1 MRKLLL
7 LLSKKK
13 QMEYEN
19 NLGEQSGIVLSALPG
34 VNKERAPLMLMLKAL
49 LMFLIVMGCID
60 AYMSGFS
67 IDYDVMFIAAVV
79 AVLSVVFTLAGTNII
94 VMALVYGVCA
104 YLVSGF
110 VNTQFDVVSSGVMA
124 IINISYRLIRVKYN
138 LPDVDG
144 FDEAVTDRSVTIPT
158 VLILGAVAAFMIL
171 SPFVCR
177 FMNLMLVTLAVFLPL
192 GAVLFFDGKPSV
204 VSSAMLVSAWVL
216 TALIKFSAKYGHIRG
231 KRLMS
236 PLYLGDKI
244 YYRQMCDG
252 TVMLQC
258 ALLVLVIA
266 GIAAG
271 MVSSV
276 VSSADFD
283 RNVGQSSL
291 KKNADFIVRNTMIVA
306 FSEYKNYVL
315 DDFEGEGQLG
325 MYGDIEPD
333 FNTDLVIR
341 MVPYTMN
348 RIYFRSYIG
357 SEYPYRGNMWLNKAT
372 EEAYTDKA
380 AASATAKAAAQSGA
394 SVKVNIY
401 NAAVPGWKGYMP
413 YYTDLDENSNLKY
426 TQDDVIQGSLS
437 IGADEDIVYHPL
449 KGNVSADISS
459 DYRRYVYENYLEVP
473 KELKLKIAALCSGEG
488 FDAKDEQLDS
498 KIINF
503 FQKNYEYN
511 MKSGRLPWNTDFVE
525 YFLFENKKG
534 VCAHFASSAVLMYR
548 SLGIPARYVEGYCVD
563 YDELTQDGNML
574 DDPAD
579 ESWISGIKPLSENV
593 MEAEL
598 SDYNAHA
605 WVEVYRDN
613 VGWVVVDPTPYITKE
628 AAEQEAEEGSLLTDI
643 ADYFSNTRL
652 IGIKLGRLAASL
664 KYVCVWLTAVLLM
677 LLSAAVLYIAVGRPL
692 IGFAGRASAGYGG
705 SGKRAVGL
713 RYNYIRNLAV
723 YCCGL
728 DKGAFCRGLCEKL
741 CELGMDKERADRL
754 RLYTEKALYAR
765 DGVAAEEY
773 KAVCALFKEARKIIL
788 KSAPIGR
795 RLISFIAVT
804 K

>member
-1 MRKLLL
+1 
-7 LLSKKK
+7 
-13 QMEYEN
+13 
-19 NLGEQSGIVLSALPG
+19 
-34 VNKERAPLMLMLKAL
+34 
-49 LMFLIVMGCID
+49 
-60 AYMSGFS
+60 
-67 IDYDVMFIAAVV
+67 
-79 AVLSVVFTLAGTNII
+79 
-94 VMALVYGVCA
+94 
-104 YLVSGF
+104 
-110 VNTQFDVVSSGVMA
+110 
-124 IINISYRLIRVKYN
+124 
-138 LPDVDG
+138 
-144 FDEAVTDRSVTIPT
+144 
-158 VLILGAVAAFMIL
+158 
-171 SPFVCR
+171 
-177 FMNLMLVTLAVFLPL
+177 MNLMLVTLATFVPL
-192 GAVLFFDGKPSV
+192 GTVLFFDGKPSV
-204 VSSAMLVSAWVL
+204 ASSAMLLSAWVL
-216 TALIKFSAKYGHIRG
+216 TALVKFSYKYGHIKR

-236 PLYLGDKI
+236 PLYIGDKI
-244 YYRQMCDG
+244 YYRQICDG

-276 VSSADFD
+276 MSSADFD
-283 RNVGQSSL
+283 RNVGKSVL
-291 KKNADFIVRNTMIVA
+291 KTNADFLVRDTMIVA
-306 FSEYKNYVL
+306 FSDYKNYVL

-325 MYGDIEPD
+325 MYGDIKPD

-372 EEAYTDKA
+372 EEAYTDKT

-394 SVKVNIY
+394 TVKVNMY
-401 NAAVPGWKGYMP
+401 NVAVPGWKGYMP
-413 YYTDLDENSNLKY
+413 YYTDLDENDNLRY

-437 IGADEDIVYHPL
+437 IGATEDIVYHPL
-449 KGNVSADISS
+449 KGNVNADIDSN
-459 DYRRYVYENYLEVP
+459 YRRYVYENYLEVP

-498 KIINF
+498 KITSF

-563 YDELTQDGNML
+563 YNELTEDGNML
-574 DDPAD
+574 DDLAD

-605 WVEVYRDN
+605 WVEVYRDGI
-613 VGWVVVDPTPYITKE
+613 GWVVVDPTPYVTKE
-628 AAEQEAEEGSLLTDI
+628 AAEQEAEDGSLLTDI
-643 ADYFSNTRL
+643 AGYFSNTRL
-652 IGIKLGRLAASL
+652 IGMKLSQLAAPL
-664 KYVCVWLTAVLLM
+664 RYVGVWLAALLLM
-677 LLSAAVLYIAVGRPL
+677 LLLSATLYIAVCRPL
-692 IGFAGRASAGYGG
+692 IGFVSRLSAGYD
-705 SGKRAVGL
+705 SCGKRAVGL
-713 RYNYIRNLAV
+713 RYDYIKNLAV
-723 YCCGL
+723 YCCDL

-741 CELGMDKERADRL
+741 CELGMDKERADKL
-754 RLYTEKALYAR
+754 RLYTEKALYAKN
-765 DGVAAEEY
+765 GVTAEEY
-773 KAVCALFKEARKIIL
+773 KAVCELFKEAGKCIL